1 MQTWL
6 ISLAI
11 AAGGALGALARY
23 WMSVW
28 VQRVAGTDF
37 PLGTLSV
44 NVVGSLILGFLYSWS
59 LTRADSAPLV
69 RSLLMVGFLGSFTT
83 FSTFSVETL
92 NLLTAGAFGKS
103 LANIVL
109 SVSIALVAASIGAWF
124 GRTV

>member
-28 VQRVAGTDF
+28 VQRAAGTDF

-109 SVSIALVAASIGAWF
+109 SVTIALLAASIGAWF